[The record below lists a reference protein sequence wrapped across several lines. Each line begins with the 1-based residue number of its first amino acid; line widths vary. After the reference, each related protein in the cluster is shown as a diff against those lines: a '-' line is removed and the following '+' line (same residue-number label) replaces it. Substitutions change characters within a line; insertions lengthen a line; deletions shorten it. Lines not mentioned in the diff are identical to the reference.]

1 MINTADGPANQ
12 QDLYE
17 ILQVNQSADSLTIE
31 RVFRHLAKRFHPD
44 NQETG
49 DPERFGSLV
58 EAFRVLSD
66 PEERANYDARYDR
79 VHTRQWEVLDQES
92 AGDDVEADRRIRLG
106 ILSLLYAARRQDV
119 RSPGIGIYELE
130 QMLNCPE
137 HHMQF
142 HVWYLKENGWIQR
155 LENGLFAITVGGVDK
170 LVESE
175 LPWRRPGQGLLPKG
189 AETQDE
195 QPQSN
200 GNHDAVSN
208 GSKSGVEL
216 EEELAAKEA

>member
-1 MINTADGPANQ
+1 MIDRAEGPAKQ
-12 QDLYE
+12 PDYYE

-44 NQETG
+44 NKETG
-49 DPERFGSLV
+49 DSERFGLLV
-58 EAFRVLSD
+58 EAFRILSD

-79 VHTRQWEVLDQES
+79 MQSLEWQVLDQES

-119 RSPGIGIYELE
+119 LEPGMGIYELE
-130 QMLNCPE
+130 RMLNCPE

-155 LENGLFAITVGGVDK
+155 LENGQYAITVGGVDK
-170 LVESE
+170 LVESDV
-175 LPWRRPGQGLLPKG
+175 PWRHGGRGLLPRG
-189 AETQDE
+189 SEPSEDDVSANGQPEAETQAED
-195 QPQSN
+195 
-200 GNHDAVSN
+200 DAVA
-208 GSKSGVEL
+208 VEG
-216 EEELAAKEA
+216 ELAGREA